1 MSLLPGP
8 TSRILSVCFGK
19 LSVSYTTVRLVSRTS
34 AINRGLRSSSR
45 PERNTSRA
53 PSRGPPTGASRIRK
67 HTTHDDEP
75 FNDDAP
81 RQRVRPRTATRG
93 DGEQSERLRPSGFGG
108 ARRDT
113 GGSARGGDRE
123 DRPRPLAFGRPRRE
137 QDSAAPPPRTSFG
150 KTFRAGTN
158 AFGKDARTRG
168 SKMSTPE
175 RPHYKDVQQSIRRR
189 PSEDEDE
196 DFDSPVPPSRAR
208 SPWIE
213 STARPPRIAG
223 KFTGQ
228 CHKCGGTGHRAA
240 ECDGSGEG
248 EVEEADAPRQRRERD
263 DYRPARPVERRDDD
277 RAPRRAERP
286 QDARTARRED
296 REDDRPARRETRDDT
311 RPSRR
316 DVREDTRPS
325 KSAPRGSDELDDT
338 DIPVSIPY
346 TTASSQFLYGYNAVL
361 AALRAKRRKLYQLHL
376 RDSRHIGDADQDPS
390 ADPALLASLA
400 RRADIKVSHSASAR
414 MLDKISQNR
423 PHNGVVLEA
432 SALPA
437 LPVLSLGLPSPSTSE
452 IPLELSHQSREE
464 EAINGAASTLPFTST
479 SITNQQPFIL
489 FLDGITDPGN
499 IGAILRSAHFFG
511 VTAVAVA
518 TNTCAPLTSPVLA
531 KASSG
536 ACEAVPLFAI
546 SKPAAFILE
555 SKKAGWG
562 IYAAVAP
569 SPSKGGRAK
578 QVSSTTLSNASPLAE
593 KPCILMLGGEG
604 EGLRE
609 NLRNK
614 ADVEITIERR
624 TPAGAVDVGVDSVNV
639 SVAAGLLAEA
649 FTRAR
654 AIAISRKEEIT
665 DDTDVEVLEEPR
677 QEVLGF

>member
-1 MSLLPGP
+1 MS
-8 TSRILSVCFGK
+8 I
-19 LSVSYTTVRLVSRTS
+19 
-34 AINRGLRSSSR
+34 
-45 PERNTSRA
+45 
-53 PSRGPPTGASRIRK
+53 
-67 HTTHDDEP
+67 
-75 FNDDAP
+75 
-81 RQRVRPRTATRG
+81 
-93 DGEQSERLRPSGFGG
+93 
-108 ARRDT
+108 
-113 GGSARGGDRE
+113 
-123 DRPRPLAFGRPRRE
+123 
-137 QDSAAPPPRTSFG
+137 
-150 KTFRAGTN
+150 
-158 AFGKDARTRG
+158 
-168 SKMSTPE
+168 PE
-175 RPHYKDVQQSIRRR
+175 RPHYKDVSQSMRRR

-196 DFDSPVPPSRAR
+196 DFDSLVPPSRAR

-248 EVEEADAPRQRRERD
+248 EVEKVDAPKQRRERE
-263 DYRPARPVERRDDD
+263 DYRPAQRTERRVDDRSSHRAERTQDDRSTRRDD
-277 RAPRRAERP
+277 
-286 QDARTARRED
+286 RED
-296 REDDRPARRETRDDT
+296 ARPARREIRDDS
-311 RPSRR
+311 RPPRH
-316 DVREDTRPS
+316 DDRESTRPS
-325 KSAPRGSDELDDT
+325 KFTPRGSDELADT
-338 DIPVSIPY
+338 DIPVSVPY

-390 ADPALLASLA
+390 ADPTLLASLA

-437 LPVLSLGLPSPSTSE
+437 LPLLSLGCPNPSTSE

-464 EAINGAASTLPFTST
+464 EAINGAPSTLPFTSN
-479 SITNQQPFIL
+479 ITAKQQPFVL
-489 FLDGITDPGN
+489 FLDGIIDPGN

-536 ACEAVPLFAI
+536 ACEAVPLLAI
-546 SKPAAFILE
+546 SKPAAFVLE
-555 SKKAGWG
+555 TKKAGWG

-569 SPSKGGRAK
+569 SPSKGGRTK
-578 QVSSTTLSNASPLAE
+578 QITSTTLSGASPLTD

-614 ADVEITIERR
+614 ADVEVTIERR
-624 TPAGAVDVGVDSVNV
+624 TPAGAIDVGVDSVNV
-639 SVAAGLLAEA
+639 SVAAGLLVEA
-649 FTRAR
+649 FTRSCSTAQLKADQTEDR
-654 AIAISRKEEIT
+654 HLDQVAAAEQ
-665 DDTDVEVLEEPR
+665 
-677 QEVLGF
+677 QEALGF

>member
-1 MSLLPGP
+1 
-8 TSRILSVCFGK
+8 
-19 LSVSYTTVRLVSRTS
+19 
-34 AINRGLRSSSR
+34 
-45 PERNTSRA
+45 
-53 PSRGPPTGASRIRK
+53 
-67 HTTHDDEP
+67 
-75 FNDDAP
+75 
-81 RQRVRPRTATRG
+81 
-93 DGEQSERLRPSGFGG
+93 
-108 ARRDT
+108 
-113 GGSARGGDRE
+113 
-123 DRPRPLAFGRPRRE
+123 
-137 QDSAAPPPRTSFG
+137 
-150 KTFRAGTN
+150 
-158 AFGKDARTRG
+158 
-168 SKMSTPE
+168 MSTPE
-175 RPHYKDVQQSIRRR
+175 RPHYKDVSQSMRRR
-189 PSEDEDE
+189 PSEDRDE

-223 KFTGQ
+223 KFIGQ

-248 EVEEADAPRQRRERD
+248 EVEVEEVEAPRQRRERE
-263 DYRPARPVERRDDD
+263 DYRPARQIEQHDNDRPSHRAERTQDARPTRRDD
-277 RAPRRAERP
+277 RE
-286 QDARTARRED
+286 DARPPRYEG
-296 REDDRPARRETRDDT
+296 RDAP

-316 DVREDTRPS
+316 DDREDTRTS
-325 KSAPRGSDELDDT
+325 KFAPRGSEELADN
-338 DIPVSIPY
+338 DIPVSVPY

-437 LPVLSLGLPSPSTSE
+437 LPVLSLGRPNTSTSE
-452 IPLELSHQSREE
+452 IPLELSHQPREE
-464 EAINGAASTLPFTST
+464 EAINGAPSTLSFTSH
-479 SITNQQPFIL
+479 ITAKQQPFVL

-536 ACEAVPLFAI
+536 ACEAVPLFTIA
-546 SKPAAFILE
+546 KPAAFILE
-555 SKKAGWG
+555 TKKAGWG

-569 SPSKGGRAK
+569 SLSKGGRAK
-578 QVSSTTLSNASPLAE
+578 QITSTALSGASPLAN

-614 ADVEITIERR
+614 ADVEVTIERR
-624 TPAGAVDVGVDSVNV
+624 TPNGAVDVGVDSVNV
-639 SVAAGLLAEA
+639 SVAAGLLVEA
-649 FTRAR
+649 FTRTGIA
-654 AIAISRKEEIT
+654 AISPKEESM
-665 DDTDVEVLEEPR
+665 DDSAAEVHEEPK
-677 QEVLGF
+677 QEALGF